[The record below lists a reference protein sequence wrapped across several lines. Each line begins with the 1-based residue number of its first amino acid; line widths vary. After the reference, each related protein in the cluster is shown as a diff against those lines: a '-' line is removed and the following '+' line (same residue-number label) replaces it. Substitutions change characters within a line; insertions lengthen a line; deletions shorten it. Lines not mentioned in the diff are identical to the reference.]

1 MLSYLI
7 FGITFGF
14 AAAAQ
19 PGPLQTYI
27 ISQTFSNG
35 WRRTLPASFSPLIS
49 DIPIIILVLFLL
61 SQVPS
66 WLIQFLHLAGALFLF
81 YLVYDTYKTW
91 KNYDANKRV
100 KVQSNQQTLFKAA
113 LVNFLNPNP
122 YLGWSLVMGPLFLKG
137 YNEAPIK
144 GITLIISFYTT
155 LIIGIA
161 AIIFLFSFARNFG
174 PKVVKI
180 MLGISIIGLAVFGIY
195 QLWLGINPYFN

>member
-1 MLSYLI
+1 MISYLI
-7 FGITFGF
+7 IGITYGF

-27 ISQTFSNG
+27 ISQTFANG

-61 SQVPS
+61 SQLPA
-66 WLIQFLHLAGALFLF
+66 WLIQILHIAGAFFLF

-91 KNYDANKRV
+91 KNFDENRKSE
-100 KVQSNQQTLFKAA
+100 VQTNQQTLFKAA

-137 YNEAPIK
+137 YNEAPIN
-144 GITLIISFYTT
+144 GVILVISFYAT
-155 LIIGIA
+155 LVAGIA
-161 AIIFLFSFARNFG
+161 GIIILFAVARNLG
-174 PKVVKI
+174 PKIVRI
-180 MLGISIIGLAVFGIY
+180 MLGISIVGLAFFGIY
-195 QLWLGINPYFN
+195 QLLLGINLM

>member
-1 MLSYLI
+1 MISYLI
-7 FGITFGF
+7 IGITYGF

-27 ISQTFSNG
+27 ISQTFANG

-61 SQVPS
+61 SQLPA
-66 WLIQFLHLAGALFLF
+66 WLIQILHIAGAFFLF

-91 KNYDANKRV
+91 KNFDVNKKRE
-100 KVQSNQQTLFKAA
+100 VQTNQQTLFKAA

-137 YNEAPIK
+137 YNEAPIY
-144 GITLIISFYTT
+144 GVILVISFYAT
-155 LIIGIA
+155 LVAGIA
-161 AIIFLFSFARNFG
+161 GIIILFAVARNLG
-174 PKVVKI
+174 PKIVRI
-180 MLGISIIGLAVFGIY
+180 MLGISIVGLAFFGIY
-195 QLWLGINPYFN
+195 QLLLGINLM

>member
-1 MLSYLI
+1 MISYLI
-7 FGITFGF
+7 IGITYGF

-27 ISQTFSNG
+27 ISQTFANG

-61 SQVPS
+61 SQLPA
-66 WLIQFLHLAGALFLF
+66 WLIQILHIAGAFFLF

-91 KNYDANKRV
+91 KNFDVNKKRE
-100 KVQSNQQTLFKAA
+100 VQTNQQTLFKAA

-137 YNEAPIK
+137 YNEAPIN
-144 GITLIISFYTT
+144 GVILIISFYAT
-155 LIIGIA
+155 LVAGIA
-161 AIIFLFSFARNFG
+161 GIIILFAFARNLG
-174 PKVVKI
+174 PKIVRI
-180 MLGISIIGLAVFGIY
+180 MLGISIVGLAFFGIY
-195 QLWLGINPYFN
+195 QLLLGINLM

>member
-1 MLSYLI
+1 MISYLI
-7 FGITFGF
+7 VGITYGF

-27 ISQTFSNG
+27 ISQTFANG

-61 SQVPS
+61 SQLPA
-66 WLIQFLHLAGALFLF
+66 WLIQILHIAGAFFLF

-91 KNYDANKRV
+91 KNFDVNKKRE
-100 KVQSNQQTLFKAA
+100 VQTNQQTLFKAA

-137 YNEAPIK
+137 YNEAPIY
-144 GITLIISFYTT
+144 GVILVISFYAT
-155 LIIGIA
+155 LVAGIA
-161 AIIFLFSFARNFG
+161 GIIILFAVARNLG
-174 PKVVKI
+174 PKIVRI
-180 MLGISIIGLAVFGIY
+180 MLGISIVGLAFFGIY
-195 QLWLGINPYFN
+195 QLLLGINLM

>member
-7 FGITFGF
+7 LGFTFGF

-27 ISQTFSNG
+27 ISQTFTNG

-49 DIPIIILVLFLL
+49 DAPIIILVLFLL
-61 SQVPS
+61 SQVPA
-66 WLIQFLHLAGALFLF
+66 WLIQFLHIAGALFLF

-91 KNYDANKRV
+91 KNYDTQKRTEPRT
-100 KVQSNQQTLFKAA
+100 NQQTLFKAA

-137 YNEAPIK
+137 YNEAPMN
-144 GITLIISFYTT
+144 GIALIISFYAT

-161 AIIFLFSFARNFG
+161 GIIFLFASAKNFG
-174 PKVVKI
+174 PKAVKI
-180 MLGISIIGLAVFGIY
+180 MLGISVVALAGFAVY
-195 QLWLGINPYFN
+195 QLWLGLE